1 MHARTPSAMTTASA
15 VPKPFSD
22 QLTDEDVVRRVVAG
36 DAAQFEILM
45 RRHNQRIYRTV
56 RAVLRSEDG
65 VEDVMQQA
73 YLNAYAHLHQFTASA
88 QFSTWLTR
96 IAINEALARRRKRG
110 VAFNEG
116 EDGVMLSLVDTKA
129 RNPEQHAA
137 ASELRKT
144 MEDEVAALPDSFRLT
159 FMMRDVEGLSTAE
172 TAASLGIS
180 EDLVKTRLHRAR
192 TMLREN
198 LYRRAGVTLD
208 SIFAFGSARCDRVVI
223 TVMSRIMS

>member
-1 MHARTPSAMTTASA
+1 MTTCQTATT
-15 VPKPFSD
+15 PFRD
-22 QLTDEDVVRRVVAG
+22 QMTDEDVVSRVVAG
-36 DAAQFEILM
+36 DRACFEILM

-56 RAVLRSEDG
+56 RAVLRSEDE

-110 VAFNEG
+110 PAFAEG
-116 EDGVMLSLVDTKA
+116 EDSVMLSLVDTKT
-129 RNPEQHAA
+129 RDPEQQAA
-137 ASELRKT
+137 TSELRRA
-144 MEDEVAALPDSFRLT
+144 MEDEVAALPDSFRVT

-172 TAASLGIS
+172 TSATLDIS

-192 TMLREN
+192 TTLREN
-198 LYRRAGVTLD
+198 LYKRAGVTLE
-208 SIFAFGSARCDRVVI
+208 SIFAFGNSRCDSIVSA
-223 TVMSRIMS
+223 VMPRIMNAV